1 MKKKN
6 ELETIIIDQN
16 SRIEKL
22 ERLARFVLMF
32 GKDGARI
39 TTKHSMGAAH
49 THIIEYIS
57 KNDTEIKTYDAGL
70 FPIELKEV
78 CEDYII
84 YSKAKLFY
92 KLSKVTNESVDI
104 TELYESNHKLKAGTE
119 QTEEKCECK
128 CKKGDKK

>member
-1 MKKKN
+1 MKKN
-6 ELETIIIDQN
+6 ELEEIIIDQN

-39 TTKHSMGAAH
+39 TTKPRMGAY

-92 KLSKVTNESVDI
+92 KLSKSTNAAVDI
-104 TELYESNHKLKAGTE
+104 TELYEATHKLKADTE
-119 QTEEKCECK
+119 KTEEKCECK
-128 CKKGDKK
+128 CKKGYKK

>member
-1 MKKKN
+1 MKKK
-6 ELETIIIDQN
+6 ELEVIIIDQN

-32 GKDGARI
+32 GQNGARI
-39 TTKHSMGAAH
+39 TTKHYMGAY

-57 KNDTEIKTYDAGL
+57 KYNIEIKTYDAGL

-78 CEDYII
+78 GEDYII
-84 YSKAKLFY
+84 YSKAGLLY
-92 KLSKVTNESVDI
+92 KLSKTTNEAVDI
-104 TELYESNHKLKAGTE
+104 TELYEATHKLKAETE
-119 QTEEKCECK
+119 PPEEKCECK

>member
-1 MKKKN
+1 MKEK
-6 ELETIIIDQN
+6 ELEVIIIDQQ
-16 SRIEKL
+16 SRIETL

-39 TTKHSMGAAH
+39 TTKHSRGTY

-57 KNDTEIKTYDAGL
+57 KNDTAIKTYDAGL
-70 FPIELKEV
+70 FPIVLKEV

-84 YSKAKLFY
+84 YSKAKLIY
-92 KLSKVTNESVDI
+92 KLSKSTNEAVDI
-104 TELYESNHKLKAGTE
+104 TELYEATHKLKADTE
-119 QTEEKCECK
+119 TTEEKCECK

>member
-1 MKKKN
+1 MKKN

-39 TTKHSMGAAH
+39 TTKHSMGTY

-57 KNDTEIKTYDAGL
+57 KYDIEIKTYDAGL
-70 FPIELKEV
+70 LPVELKEV
-78 CEDYII
+78 GEDYII
-84 YSKAKLFY
+84 YSNAGLLY
-92 KLSKVTNESVDI
+92 KLSKVTNEAVDI
-104 TELYESNHKLKAGTE
+104 TELYEKIHKLKADTE
-119 QTEEKCECK
+119 TTEEKCECK